1 VPFRSVRLGLLA
13 LGLALSVASCAD
25 RPEGEAAAR
34 TSGTEGG
41 PGSATEGAAG
51 QLLVDAT
58 EAWGVDFVH
67 DPGVSGELRFPEM
80 MGGGVAVFDADADG
94 DLDLYFVNGAPPPG
108 RPAAGPAPVNRLFLQ
123 GADGRFADATE
134 RSGLGDPGYGTGVA
148 VGDVDNDGLDD
159 VFVANIGQDRL
170 FRARGDGT
178 FADVTREAGIPLVR
192 RPEDSWS
199 TSAAFCDVDRDGF
212 LDLYVA
218 RYVAYDDAITCSD
231 KAGRREYCGPDSF
244 PDQLDVLLHNRGD
257 GTFRD
262 ATAAAGIAA
271 ADGAGLGVVCDD
283 LDGDAWPDVYVANDG
298 DPNQLWINQR
308 DGTFRD
314 DAVVLGAAVNAAGL
328 HEAGMGVVAA
338 DLDDDLDLDLFL
350 THLRD
355 ETNTFY
361 RNLGA
366 GAGFEDQSTRV
377 GLAAGSAPYTGFG
390 TVPVDL
396 DLDGDLDLPIVDGRV
411 LRGSPLTAAL
421 GDPWNDYAEPN
432 LVYAQDGGRFRR
444 LAEGV
449 AAFVE
454 PVEVGRSLASGDLD
468 GDGDLDL
475 VLTNVAG
482 PARLYRAEPPPGHWL
497 LVDAVDPALGGR
509 RAVGARVRVEIGGR
523 ARVRTV
529 QGAMSYL
536 AASDPRAH
544 FGLGPRGSLGGAAAT
559 VAVRWPDGTEESFGE
574 VAIDRAI
581 VLRRGEGRR

>member
-1 VPFRSVRLGLLA
+1 M
-13 LGLALSVASCAD
+13 
-25 RPEGEAAAR
+25 AAR
-34 TSGTEGG
+34 TTAEDGGRGTEK
-41 PGSATEGAAG
+41 SAAAG
-51 QLLVDAT
+51 QLFVDAT
-58 EAWGVDFVH
+58 EAWRVEFVH
-67 DPGVSGELRFPEM
+67 DPGASGDLRFPEM
-80 MGGGVAVFDADADG
+80 MGGGVAVFDADSDG
-94 DLDLYFVNGAPPPG
+94 DLDLYFVNGAPAPG
-108 RPAAGPAPVNRLFLQ
+108 RRAEGPAPVNRLFLQ
-123 GADGRFADATE
+123 GPDGRFADATE
-134 RSGLGDPGYGTGVA
+134 GSGLDDPGYGTGVA
-148 VGDVDNDGLDD
+148 VGDVDNDGHDD

-178 FADVTREAGIPLVR
+178 FEDVTRAAGIPVSR
-192 RPEDSWS
+192 DPDEEWS

-218 RYVAYDDAITCSD
+218 RYVVYDETVTCTD

-244 PDQLDVLLHNRGD
+244 PDQTDRLLRNRGD

-262 ATAAAGIAA
+262 VSESAGITA

-283 LDGDAWPDVYVANDG
+283 LDGDGWPDVYVANDG
-298 DPNQLWINQR
+298 DPNQLWINRR

-338 DLDDDLDLDLFL
+338 DLDGDLDIDLFL

-361 RNLGA
+361 RNLGP
-366 GAGFEDQSTRV
+366 GIGFEDQSTRI
-377 GLAAGSAPYTGFG
+377 GLAAGSTPYTGFG
-390 TVPVDL
+390 TVPVDV
-396 DLDGDLDLPIVDGRV
+396 DLDGDLDLPIANGRV
-411 LRGSPLTAAL
+411 LRGTPRTDAL

-432 LVYAQDGGRFRR
+432 LVYAQEGGRFRPI
-444 LAEGV
+444 AETV

-454 PVEVGRSLASGDLD
+454 PVEVGRGLASGDLD

-509 RAVGARVRVEIGGR
+509 RAIGARVRVEIDGR
-523 ARVRTV
+523 VRVRTV

-536 AASDPRAH
+536 SSSDPRAH
-544 FGLGPRGSLGGAAAT
+544 FGLGPRGSLGSAAAK
-559 VAVRWPDGTEESFGE
+559 VDVRWPDGAEESFGE
-574 VAIDRAI
+574 VAIDRAV
-581 VLRRGEGRR
+581 VLRRGEGGS